1 VGAQEVSLTCL
12 WRNRTFLSCLV
23 YFVNQ
28 LNFFLQTT
36 VYSTLWTLSTQSL
49 SNAPRSPA
57 KIQYHHLLSKARES
71 AELDEGVDTIDV
83 GEEHSQRDVLSSKTT
98 MSRCQQ
104 LITDML
110 ISQSCPNWPKLF
122 DLQPACNPLSDPKPS
137 ISSPIPI
144 SEPIVI
150 IVAPAEY
157 LLYTYYTY
165 IKLFSMFILLYIYQ
179 DLF

>member
-1 VGAQEVSLTCL
+1 LKLHFLAAPALPLVCQPNNVTCL
-12 WRNRTFLSCLV
+12 WHNCTFLFCLV

-28 LNFFLQTT
+28 FNSFLQTT

-57 KIQYHHLLSKARES
+57 KIQYHHLVILAPR
-71 AELDEGVDTIDV
+71 
-83 GEEHSQRDVLSSKTT
+83 
-98 MSRCQQ
+98 
-104 LITDML
+104 
-110 ISQSCPNWPKLF
+110 SCLNWPKLF
-122 DLQPACNPLSDPKPS
+122 NLQPACNPLLDPKPS

-150 IVAPAEY
+150 IIAPAEY

-165 IKLFSMFILLYIYQ
+165 IKLFSMFIPLYIYQ